1 MDYSEGGEINL
12 ITEAQMPHDDMV
24 KTARTHHCAQC
35 GGSLN
40 VAWINGGYVLRC
52 QDLTHNTITRHVKL
66 SERDQQK
73 EKEWKVTNKMDSTA
87 LTKMSQTDMV
97 ARVSKGKFP
106 QDLTLPEKQ
115 LLAECARSY
124 GFDPLMGEITIYQGR
139 PFVSIDGRYRKAQET
154 GQLDGIE
161 TRPATRQ
168 EREDWQ
174 IPDGDYFFRSDVY
187 RKGASH
193 PFTGWGRVRGAETTP
208 GSNRAGDTTSV
219 YKPVQ
224 SNPQRIAEKRA
235 DAQAL
240 RKAFHIPLP
249 NIEDIGTPE
258 ADTPNDYV
266 DSTAT
271 VVEPGIDEE
280 AELDK
285 YQQANRTEMKARVE
299 ASDQVA
305 AFAKM
310 QSAVTAHDTQEAV
323 KSPATAAKGD
333 KQVETTTDEPNDH
346 MAKLRADMA
355 KVNIKEPAAIGY
367 IKNVLKVPGIVAG
380 DNFDLAFAKADIKQQ
395 KAFADYVASKVKL
408 I

>member
-1 MDYSEGGEINL
+1 MIV
-12 ITEAQMPHDDMV
+12 EAQMPHSDMV
-24 KTARTHHCAQC
+24 KTVRDHVCAIC
-35 GGSLN
+35 GGPLN
-40 VAWINGGYVLRC
+40 VAWVNGGYVLRC
-52 QDLTHNTITRHVKL
+52 QDLTHDKITRHIKL

-73 EKEWKVTNKMDSTA
+73 EREWKVTNKMDSTT

-97 ARVSKGKFP
+97 ARVNKGKFP
-106 QDLTLPEKQ
+106 QDLTIPERQ

-168 EREDWQ
+168 ERTDWE

-187 RKGASH
+187 KKGAGH
-193 PFTGWGRVRGAETTP
+193 PFTGWGRVRKPETTP
-208 GSNRAGDTTSV
+208 GSNKAGDTTSV

-258 ADTPNDYV
+258 ADSPADYI

-271 VVEPGIDEE
+271 VINGDADNDKQADE
-280 AELDK
+280 AE
-285 YQQANRTEMKARVE
+285 QAAT
-299 ASDQVA
+299 
-305 AFAKM
+305 FAKM
-310 QSAVTAHDTQEAV
+310 QSAVAANALPRQE
-323 KSPATAAKGD
+323 
-333 KQVETTTDEPNDH
+333 KQPGEILVSDGPGLVHSETPTNAMTE
-346 MAKLRADMA
+346 LRANMA
-355 KVNIKEPAAIGY
+355 KVNLKEAPAIGY
-367 IKNVLKVPGIVAG
+367 LRNFLKVQCQAG
-380 DNFDLAFAKADIKQQ
+380 YNFEDAFRAANIEQQ
-395 KAFADYVASKVKL
+395 IAFKRYIDDKLKV
-408 I
+408 